1 MTERELFEQSIPM
14 IAEMIV
20 IVSGLTDEEYQEWL
34 DEVEAAILKSPRAR
48 RFAFKVLCIV
58 DKYRQQEVKNGST

>member
-20 IVSGLTDEEYQEWL
+20 ITSGLTDEEYREWL
-34 DEVEAAILKSPRAR
+34 DEVKATIPKSSRTR
-48 RFAFKVLCIV
+48 SLVFKVLCIV
-58 DKYRQQEVKNGST
+58 DKYRQQEL